1 LAKFKYFLYSCKQKL
16 TDDKRFTFI
25 RLMDQHNAEIEI
37 KIKKID
43 EDITKLRGGGAQ
55 VSTGFPRQIPKK
67 EMDKVPDKKITFNP
81 VTW

>member
-1 LAKFKYFLYSCKQKL
+1 LAKFKYFLYLCKQKL

-43 EDITKLRGGGAQ
+43 EDITKLRGGAR
-55 VSTGFPRQIPKK
+55 VSAGFPRQIPKK

>member
-1 LAKFKYFLYSCKQKL
+1 LAKFKYFLYLCKQKW

-43 EDITKLRGGGAQ
+43 EDITKLRGGCSGFGRLSAADTQKRNGQGA
-55 VSTGFPRQIPKK
+55 R
-67 EMDKVPDKKITFNP
+67 
-81 VTW
+81 